1 MSYGPGIIRGNIV
14 IDGCLEPVQI
24 KNVHHV
30 PDIPHILI
38 SPLQLEDNSLD
49 LQWCHGYGIEFY
61 QDTHLH
67 LYMIGDNL
75 VDVGKQVV
83 GKASDVVTTVYSD
96 AKGLAS
102 KPFEVLSN
110 PFTMIAVGIA
120 GIAGIMIIT
129 KV

>member
-1 MSYGPGIIRGNIV
+1 MGFFDS
-14 IDGCLEPVQI
+14 LF
-24 KNVHHV
+24 HHV
-30 PDIPHILI
+30 GDVVSTISHAISGGVSKVVGLVQHAIPKVVFARRA
-38 SPLQLEDNSLD
+38 S
-49 LQWCHGYGIEFY
+49 
-61 QDTHLH
+61 
-67 LYMIGDNL
+67 DNL
-75 VDVGKQVV
+75 VDVGKQIV

-120 GIAGIMIIT
+120 GIAGIMILT

>member
-1 MSYGPGIIRGNIV
+1 MGFFDSIF
-14 IDGCLEPVQI
+14 
-24 KNVHHV
+24 HHV
-30 PDIPHILI
+30 GDVVSTISHAILGGVSKAVGLVQHAIPKVV
-38 SPLQLEDNSLD
+38 D
-49 LQWCHGYGIEFY
+49 FARKA
-61 QDTHLH
+61 
-67 LYMIGDNL
+67 GDNL

-120 GIAGIMIIT
+120 GIAGIMILT

>member
-1 MSYGPGIIRGNIV
+1 MGFFDSIF
-14 IDGCLEPVQI
+14 
-24 KNVHHV
+24 HHV
-30 PDIPHILI
+30 GDVVSTVSHAI
-38 SPLQLEDNSLD
+38 SGGVSKAIGLVQHAKVVD
-49 LQWCHGYGIEFY
+49 FARKA
-61 QDTHLH
+61 
-67 LYMIGDNL
+67 GDNL

-120 GIAGIMIIT
+120 GIAGIMILT